1 MVNEDRCCYKGCK
14 DELKIFYYGKG
25 LCDKHWQK
33 LCEKSTADMKKILEI
48 KEKNENK
55 KQMEN

>member
-1 MVNEDRCCYKGCK
+1 MITEDRCCYKGCK

-33 LCEKSTADMKKILEI
+33 LCEKSTTDMKKILEI
-48 KEKNENK
+48 KEKK
-55 KQMEN
+55 D